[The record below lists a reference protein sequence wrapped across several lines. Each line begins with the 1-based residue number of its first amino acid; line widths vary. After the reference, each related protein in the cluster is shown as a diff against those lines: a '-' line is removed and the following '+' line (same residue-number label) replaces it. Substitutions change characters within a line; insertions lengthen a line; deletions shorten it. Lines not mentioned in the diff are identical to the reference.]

1 MPFTKITET
10 DLQNKGVIG
19 LPDTPGLSTTEMQ
32 EKFDEIALD
41 VLAPKHNGL
50 IDELALSSAA
60 ANIGALDVNNEASTV
75 QAELNKLKQGGYTK
89 AETDALLANKVDSQ
103 SGKGLSTND
112 FTDAYKDKLNGIE
125 DNANNYVLPKGSQTT
140 LGGVMGDGSTFTID
154 SNGVGHAVG
163 GGGGGTS
170 DYNALIN
177 KPKINNV
184 EVIGDKSGSD
194 FGFLSPVI
202 TITSDAG
209 STVKIKKGTT
219 EIDAVPVTTTTWKAV
234 PSDYGTWTVSSTL
247 AGADEATGTVT
258 VDAVKQY
265 SVTVEHITATI
276 TATYPNDAT
285 YCTCSKGST
294 TYTATSNPQTF
305 TVRATGTW
313 TVETSLNGIVKSAT
327 TTISADG
334 DSQSVSIE
342 YADIEVTYDNNFKG
356 KTITCTNG
364 TLTYTKTAPS
374 DANTVSFT
382 IPSTGTWTVRS
393 EVSGTTYSQNVSV
406 LSYTSYSASLAVF
419 NATITITFP
428 YSNGATCKLSDG
440 VTELVANTSPMAFN
454 VPNVGTWVAT
464 CTLDGLAQTESFS
477 ITTDGQTET
486 HTFEYGTINLT
497 FDNEFRGLTLTCT
510 DSSYTITKTAPST
523 GNTMVFY
530 PNETNTW
537 TISGTYSGVTY
548 TTTAEVSSLSTPV
561 SAILQTIPD
570 GSTVT
575 PTDAIQTWLKC
586 AAINDKSY
594 TTLNEV
600 LADTDTFTALL
611 QDSNACDY
619 MARSTTWAVAEGA
632 VPTMTSDTTPS
643 GECICDSYVTGENAY
658 KAFDNN
664 TSTFWESNAASS
676 TSGGKWIGYTFTTP
690 KDIVMLKHRTS
701 AGAIQNVKVQYS
713 DDKSTWTDT
722 GDTYT
727 VTSSDGTKCVS
738 VTSSGSHL
746 HWRVYLVS
754 ASSNT
759 RFATHIL
766 QFYEDADI
774 TSNSDAMARVGKY
787 DYCSDALL
795 GNSTWCS
802 AIGSSTYFESVLNTK
817 VPTMTSNTTPS
828 GEVIYSP
835 IYSTFYAYYGFDNN
849 GSTEYASS
857 VSGKNDTAY
866 LGYDFTENV
875 TVCKYYALVKGASSL
890 TVNYKVQGSNDKSTW
905 ETLAE
910 HNVTYTATTE
920 TIQGTFN
927 NSTAYR
933 YYRLL
938 KDVSVSDCRF
948 EVYTL
953 QFYGRHEAQ
962 TNIIHSAASDTL
974 YYIDGSNQ
982 TIGTTDT
989 SGVGSV
995 TWSNVPVG
1003 NLTIYSSVAHDP
1015 DDLTSAYSKTVRITP
1030 NTVEVYVMPDEVK
1043 TLYWYGYDS
1052 GDIEDCTSANGW
1064 SNTGLTFSAPTHNT
1078 NDITLYSG
1086 AAEQGQGVGTKN
1098 TVSGTTF
1105 NAIAQGITIASNE
1118 YGLIQAP
1125 SSKYNFIGVDFVPIN
1140 SSNISLITKTFSGS
1154 KYLVAEVNYTRS
1166 SKIYAMWYE

>member
-1 MPFTKITET
+1 MAFTKITET

-41 VLAPKHNGL
+41 VLYPKHNGL

-89 AETDALLANKVDSQ
+89 AETDALLANKVDTI

-125 DNANNYVLPKGSQTT
+125 DNANNYVLPKGSQTS
-140 LGGVMGDGSTFTID
+140 LGGVMGDGTTFNID
-154 SNGVGHAVG
+154 SNGVGHAIG

-219 EIDAVPVTTTTWKAV
+219 VIDAVPVTTTTWKAV

-327 TTISADG
+327 TTITADG
-334 DSQSVSIE
+334 DSQSVTIE

-364 TLTYTKTAPS
+364 TSTYTKTAPN

-428 YSNGATCKLSDG
+428 YSDGATCTCNSE
-440 VTELVANTSPMAFN
+440 TATSSPYTFN
-454 VPNVGTWVAT
+454 IGSTGTYTAT
-464 CTLDGLAQTESFS
+464 CTLDGVSKTQSFT
-477 ITTDGQTET
+477 ITTDGQTES

-575 PTDAIQTWLKC
+575 PTDSIQTWLKC
-586 AAINDKSY
+586 ATINDKSY

-600 LADTDTFTALL
+600 LADTDTFTVLL

-619 MARSTTWAVAEGA
+619 MARSTTWS
-632 VPTMTSDTTPS
+632 TD
-643 GECICDSYVTGENAY
+643 ICA
-658 KAFDNN
+658 
-664 TSTFWESNAASS
+664 
-676 TSGGKWIGYTFTTP
+676 
-690 KDIVMLKHRTS
+690 
-701 AGAIQNVKVQYS
+701 
-713 DDKSTWTDT
+713 
-722 GDTYT
+722 
-727 VTSSDGTKCVS
+727 
-738 VTSSGSHL
+738 
-746 HWRVYLVS
+746 
-754 ASSNT
+754 
-759 RFATHIL
+759 
-766 QFYEDADI
+766 DAD
-774 TSNSDAMARVGKY
+774 AMSRVGKY
-787 DYCSDALL
+787 DYCSDKLL
-795 GNSTWCS
+795 SNSTWCT
-802 AIGSSTYFESVLNTK
+802 AICNSTYFESVLNTK
-817 VPTMTSNTTPS
+817 VPTMTDATHPSGVVSASSTYSGHPDYYAFDGNTSNAWYSSLGTNEYIQYQFPNAVIVNKADIGVSYFNGYTRIKNFRIEASNDGTNYTTLYTGLATNNSANYTLTVTFENTT
-828 GEVIYSP
+828 
-835 IYSTFYAYYGFDNN
+835 AY
-849 GSTEYASS
+849 T
-857 VSGKNDTAY
+857 
-866 LGYDFTENV
+866 
-875 TVCKYYALVKGASSL
+875 
-890 TVNYKVQGSNDKSTW
+890 
-905 ETLAE
+905 
-910 HNVTYTATTE
+910 H
-920 TIQGTFN
+920 
-927 NSTAYR
+927 
-933 YYRLL
+933 YRLYVI
-938 KDVSVSDCRF
+938 DNYGPSNYSVAVF
-948 EVYTL
+948 EL
-953 QFYGRHEAQ
+953 QFYGRHTAQ
-962 TNIIHSAASDTL
+962 TNIIHSAANDYP
-974 YYIDGSNQ
+974 YYIDGTSQ
-982 TIGTTDT
+982 TLGGTDT
-989 SGVGSV
+989 SGVGTV
-995 TWSNVPVG
+995 NWSNVPVG
-1003 NLTIYSSVAHDP
+1003 NLTIYSSVANDP
-1015 DDLTSAYSKTVRITP
+1015 SDLTSAYSKTVRITP
-1030 NTVEVYVMPDEVK
+1030 HTVEVYVMPDNVV
-1043 TLYWYGYDS
+1043 YWYGY
-1052 GDIEDCTSANGW
+1052 INNLVQMTSANGW
-1064 SNTGLTFSAPTHNT
+1064 NRASYGDALAVTYNSNY
-1078 NDITLYSG
+1078 ITVPAGTSSSYY
-1086 AAEQGQGVGTKN
+1086 GVGTLLGVTAS
-1098 TVSGTTF
+1098 TVNAIVNPSSSNKTSYTGISSSKSLANPPSESVFTYSTTSGMQKLSKTVTSGTQYLCF
-1105 NAIAQGITIASNE
+1105 FAAYQ
-1118 YGLIQAP
+1118 YGT
-1125 SSKYNFIGVDFVPIN
+1125 
-1140 SSNISLITKTFSGS
+1140 SL
-1154 KYLVAEVNYTRS
+1154 
-1166 SKIYAMWYE
+1166 YALWYE

>member
-1 MPFTKITET
+1 MAFTKITDA

-41 VLAPKHNGL
+41 VLTPKHNGL

-89 AETDALLANKVDSQ
+89 AETDALLANKVDTQ

-125 DNANNYVLPKGSQTT
+125 DNANNYVLPKGTQSTI
-140 LGGVMGDGSTFTID
+140 GGVMGDGTTFTID
-154 SNGVGHAVG
+154 TNGVGHAVG

-313 TVETSLNGIVKSAT
+313 TVETSLNGVVKSAT
-327 TTISADG
+327 TTITADG
-334 DSQSVSIE
+334 DSQSVTIE
-342 YADIEVTYDNNFKG
+342 YATINVTYDNNFKG

-364 TLTYTKTAPS
+364 TATYTKTAPS

-393 EVSGTTYSQNVSV
+393 EVGGSTYSDTVSV
-406 LSYTSYSASLAVF
+406 VAYTSYSATLALF
-419 NATITITFP
+419 NATITATFP
-428 YSNGATCKLSDG
+428 SGASCVCNGVTATTSPYTFNLGAT
-440 VTELVANTSPMAFN
+440 
-454 VPNVGTWVAT
+454 GTYSVV
-464 CTLDGLAQTESFS
+464 CTLDGISESTS
-477 ITTDGQTET
+477 VTITTDGQAET
-486 HTFEYGTINLT
+486 YTFEFGTINLT
-497 FDNEFRGLTLTCT
+497 FDNEFRGLSLTCT
-510 DSSYTITKTAPST
+510 DSISTITKNAPST

-530 PNETNTW
+530 PNATGTW
-537 TISGTYSGVTY
+537 TISGVYSGVTY
-548 TTTAEVSSLSTPV
+548 TTTVTVSSLSTPV
-561 SAILQTIPD
+561 SAILQTIPN
-570 GSTVT
+570 GSTAT
-575 PTDAIQTWLKC
+575 PTDVVQTWLKC
-586 AAINDKSY
+586 ATINDKSY

-600 LADTDTFTALL
+600 LADTDTFTVLL

-619 MARSTTWAVAEGA
+619 MARSTTWSTTICADADAMRRVGMYDYCSDALLSNSTWCTAICNSTYFESVLNVK

-643 GECICDSYVTGENAY
+643 GTVTASRQYNSTQGDFSKW
-658 KAFDNN
+658 KAFNLSEGN
-664 TSTFWESNAASS
+664 GWVALISS
-676 TSGGKWIGYTFTTP
+676 TLYEVGDWLGYEFP
-690 KDIVMLKHRTS
+690 DSVL
-701 AGAIQNVKVQYS
+701 VKKASVGWKNS
-713 DDKSTWTDT
+713 T
-722 GDTYT
+722 GDNVIKYKIQVYDGSNWEDASTEQT
-727 VTSSDGTKCVS
+727 VTFV
-738 VTSSGSHL
+738 
-746 HWRVYLVS
+746 
-754 ASSNT
+754 SNT
-759 RFATHIL
+759 ITWNDIIL
-766 QFYEDADI
+766 NNSYSNGKVRLLI
-774 TSNSDAMARVGKY
+774 TNG
-787 DYCSDALL
+787 
-795 GNSTWCS
+795 G
-802 AIGSSTYFESVLNTK
+802 
-817 VPTMTSNTTPS
+817 TTTR
-828 GEVIYSP
+828 G
-835 IYSTFYAYYGFDNN
+835 YGF
-849 GSTEYASS
+849 
-857 VSGKNDTAY
+857 KM
-866 LGYDFTENV
+866 
-875 TVCKYYALVKGASSL
+875 
-890 TVNYKVQGSNDKSTW
+890 
-905 ETLAE
+905 
-910 HNVTYTATTE
+910 
-920 TIQGTFN
+920 
-927 NSTAYR
+927 
-933 YYRLL
+933 
-938 KDVSVSDCRF
+938 
-948 EVYTL
+948 
-953 QFYGRHEAQ
+953 QFYGRHAAQ

-989 SGVGSV
+989 SGVGTV
-995 TWSNVPVG
+995 DWSNLPVG
-1003 NLTIYSSVAHDP
+1003 NLTIYSSVANDP

-1030 NTVEVYVMPDEVK
+1030 HTVEVYVMPDNA
-1043 TLYWYGYDS
+1043 LYWYGCFKNS
-1052 GDIEDCTSANGW
+1052 EDVMPVNGW
-1064 SNTGLTFSAPTHNT
+1064 SVQGATLTATTHNVHNVVSSTSSTSYLSYIGSSSKLT
-1078 NDITLYSG
+1078 NVNKLYAIIDSASGTYKRFDMFDDKNITSNERHEISNTLSLTTVSCDITSMKNGY
-1086 AAEQGQGVGTKN
+1086 AAIGTQN
-1098 TVSGTTF
+1098 G
-1105 NAIAQGITIASNE
+1105 
-1118 YGLIQAP
+1118 GL
-1125 SSKYNFIGVDFVPIN
+1125 S
-1140 SSNISLITKTFSGS
+1140 
-1154 KYLVAEVNYTRS
+1154 
-1166 SKIYAMWYE
+1166 IYAFWYE